1 MKIEE
6 VVKDLNILGNIY
18 DIIRIVDPIT
28 KIVYDTLLYNDI
40 EKKLPNMDSNKFCY
54 DFWNLDKVCDNCI
67 STRALNTGKS
77 YMKMEYNGTKA
88 FLVTTSIIVYEGKKY
103 ILELLRLVT
112 SSDVITSINSLDYID
127 ISEKLKKLNLE
138 IVEDHLTGAYNKKF
152 IIERIPNSLAFFK
165 NSNNN
170 FSLIICDIDEFKYVN
185 DTYGHLA
192 GDYILKE
199 YVRIIKNSIRL
210 NTDWVGR
217 YGGDEFIIYL
227 DNIDIESTLK
237 VVEIIR
243 KTIDNTT
250 FHFESFNINITSS
263 FGIAKPEKNDTFD
276 SIIKKAD
283 NKLYESKNGG
293 RNKISY

>member
-6 VVKDLNILGNIY
+6 IVKDLSVLGNIY

-40 EKKLPNMDSNKFCY
+40 EKKITNIQNNKFCY
-54 DFWNLDKVCDNCI
+54 EFWNLDKICDNCV

-77 YMKMEYNGTKA
+77 YLKMEYNGNQA
-88 FLVTTSIIVYEGKKY
+88 FLVTTSIIIYEGKKY
-103 ILELLRLVT
+103 ILELLRLIN
-112 SSDVITSINSLDYID
+112 SSDVITSINSLDYTD
-127 ISEKLKKLNLE
+127 IHNKLKKLNLE

-152 IIERIPNSLAFFK
+152 IIERIPNSLAFF
-165 NSNNN
+165 NDLNND
-170 FSLIICDIDEFKYVN
+170 FSLIICDIDKFKYVN
-185 DTYGHLA
+185 DAYGHLA

-199 YVRIIKNSIRL
+199 YVKIIKNSIRI

-217 YGGDEFIIYL
+217 YGGDEFVIYL
-227 DNIDIESTLK
+227 DNINIEATLK

-250 FHFESFNINITSS
+250 FHFENFNINITSS
-263 FGIAKPEKNDTFD
+263 FGITKPEKNDTFD
-276 SIIKKAD
+276 LIIKKAD
-283 NKLYESKNGG
+283 NKLYESKNDG